1 MADAEEISPALLIVV
16 ILNIFSSYTA
26 VTLNIITIHVLRKI
40 SSLPKPVRILLLSLA
55 VSDLAVGL
63 IVQPLAIATLVT
75 QNNEYTFQFEKA
87 SEVFGICFTAAS
99 FLNITALGADRF
111 LAIHLHLRYQ
121 ELVTHRRIV
130 TAVIMIWVFSAT
142 VSLFDLWDRMITAA
156 QATLLAIV
164 IVCFI
169 STTFFYCKI
178 YLTVRHLTNQIHTL
192 QVQQASQN
200 VESTS
205 HNTATQRKSAIATF
219 YVYIAFLLCYLPR
232 YCIHFANM
240 VSSHKPSVPEEILI
254 IYTLTLVHLNSSL
267 NPLIYAWK
275 MRMIRHAIMEI
286 LRNILSKHCC
296 W

>member
-1 MADAEEISPALLIVV
+1 MANAEEISSARLIAV

-26 VTLNIITIHVLRKI
+26 VTLNIITIYVLRKI
-40 SSLPKPVRILLLSLA
+40 SSLPKPVRILLLTLA

-63 IVQPLAIATLVT
+63 IVQPLAIATLIT
-75 QNNEYTFQFEKA
+75 QNTDTFQFEKT

-121 ELVTHRRIV
+121 ELVTPRRIV

-178 YLTVRHLTNQIHTL
+178 YLTVRHLTSQIHTL

-205 HNTATQRKSAIATF
+205 QNTARQRKSAIATF
-219 YVYIAFLLCYLPR
+219 YVYIVFLLCNLPH
-232 YCIHFANM
+232 YSINIANR
-240 VSSHKPSVPEEILI
+240 VSGREISDSEEILI
-254 IYTLTLVHLNSSL
+254 IYTQTLVHLSSSL

-275 MRMIRHAIMEI
+275 MRPIRHAIMEI
-286 LRNILSKHCC
+286 LQNILSKHCC
-296 W
+296 

>member
-1 MADAEEISPALLIVV
+1 MANAEEISSFIAL

-26 VTLNIITIHVLRKI
+26 VTLNIITIYVLRKI

-75 QNNEYTFQFEKA
+75 QNNEYTFQFEKT

-142 VSLFDLWDRMITAA
+142 VSLFDLWDKMITAA

-164 IVCFI
+164 VVCFT
-169 STTFFYCKI
+169 STTFFYFKI
-178 YLTVRHLTNQIHTL
+178 YLTVRHLTSQIHTL

-200 VESTS
+200 VESTLQ
-205 HNTATQRKSAIATF
+205 NTASQRKSAIATF
-219 YVYIAFLLCYLPR
+219 YVYIVFLLCYLPR
-232 YCIHFANM
+232 YSIYFANM
-240 VSSHKPSVPEEILI
+240 VSSHEPSVAEEILI
-254 IYTLTLVHLNSSL
+254 IYAVALVHLNSSL

-275 MRMIRHAIMEI
+275 MRPIRHAIMEI

-296 W
+296 

>member
-1 MADAEEISPALLIVV
+1 MANAEEISPPLIAV

-26 VTLNIITIHVLRKI
+26 ITLNIITIHVLRKT

-63 IVQPLAIATLVT
+63 IVQPLAIVTLLT
-75 QNNEYTFQFEKA
+75 QYTGNSRNQFEKT

-99 FLNITALGADRF
+99 FLNITTLGADRF

-121 ELVTHRRIV
+121 ELVTHRCIV

-142 VSLFDLWDRMITAA
+142 VSLFDLWERMITTA
-156 QATLLAIV
+156 QATFAAIV

-178 YLTVRHLTNQIHTL
+178 YLTVRHLTNQIQTL
-192 QVQQASQN
+192 QVQQTSQN

-205 HNTATQRKSAIATF
+205 QNTARQRKSAVATF
-219 YVYIAFLLCYLPR
+219 YVYMVFLLCYLPH
-232 YCIHFANM
+232 YSIYIANK
-240 VSSHKPSVPEEILI
+240 VSGRDPSVAEEILM
-254 IYTLTLVHLNSSL
+254 IYAQTLVHLNSSL

-275 MRMIRHAIMEI
+275 MRPIRHAIMEI

-296 W
+296 

>member
-1 MADAEEISPALLIVV
+1 M
-16 ILNIFSSYTA
+16 
-26 VTLNIITIHVLRKI
+26 LRKI

-130 TAVIMIWVFSAT
+130 TAVITIWVFSAT
-142 VSLFDLWDRMITAA
+142 VSLFDLWDKMITAA

-205 HNTATQRKSAIATF
+205 QNTARQRKSAIATF
-219 YVYIAFLLCYLPR
+219 YVYIVFLLCNLPH
-232 YCIHFANM
+232 YSINIANR
-240 VSSHKPSVPEEILI
+240 VSGREISDSEEILI
-254 IYTLTLVHLNSSL
+254 IYTQTLVHLSSSL

-275 MRMIRHAIMEI
+275 MRPIRHAIMEI
-286 LRNILSKHCC
+286 LQNILSKHCC
-296 W
+296 

>member
-1 MADAEEISPALLIVV
+1 MANAEEILPSLIAL

-26 VTLNIITIHVLRKI
+26 VTLNIITIYVLRKI

-87 SEVFGICFTAAS
+87 TEVFGICFTAAS

-130 TAVIMIWVFSAT
+130 TAVITIWVFSAT
-142 VSLFDLWDRMITAA
+142 VSLFDLWDKMMTAA

-164 IVCFI
+164 VVCFI
-169 STTFFYCKI
+169 STTFFYFKI
-178 YLTVRHLTNQIHTL
+178 YLTVRHLTSQIHTL

-200 VESTS
+200 VESTLQ
-205 HNTATQRKSAIATF
+205 NTASQRKSAIATF
-219 YVYIAFLLCYLPR
+219 YVYIVFLLCYLPR
-232 YCIHFANM
+232 YSIYFANM
-240 VSSHKPSVPEEILI
+240 VSSHEPSVAEEILI
-254 IYTLTLVHLNSSL
+254 IYAVTLVHLNSSL
-267 NPLIYAWK
+267 NPFIYAWK
-275 MRMIRHAIMEI
+275 MRPIRHAIMEI
-286 LRNILSKHCC
+286 LRNTLSKHCC
-296 W
+296 

>member
-1 MADAEEISPALLIVV
+1 MANAEEIFPSLIAL

-26 VTLNIITIHVLRKI
+26 VTLNIITIYVLRKI

-63 IVQPLAIATLVT
+63 IVQPLFIATMT
-75 QNNEYTFQFEKA
+75 TENTDTFQFKKTT
-87 SEVFGICFTAAS
+87 EVFGICFTAAS

-156 QATLLAIV
+156 HTTLLAIV

-169 STTFFYCKI
+169 SATFFYCKI

-192 QVQQASQN
+192 QVQQESQN

-205 HNTATQRKSAIATF
+205 QNTARQRKSAIATF
-219 YVYIAFLLCYLPR
+219 YVYIVFLLCNLP
-232 YCIHFANM
+232 YYSINIANR
-240 VSSHKPSVPEEILI
+240 VSGRETSYSEEILI
-254 IYTLTLVHLNSSL
+254 DYTLILLHLNSSL

-275 MRMIRHAIMEI
+275 MRPIRHAIMEI

-296 W
+296 

>member
-1 MADAEEISPALLIVV
+1 MAYAEEISSLIAI

-26 VTLNIITIHVLRKI
+26 VTLNIITIYVLRKI

-75 QNNEYTFQFEKA
+75 QNNEYTFQFEKT

-111 LAIHLHLRYQ
+111 LSIHLHLRYQ

-142 VSLFDLWDRMITAA
+142 VSLFDLWDKMITAA

-169 STTFFYCKI
+169 SATFFYCKI

-205 HNTATQRKSAIATF
+205 QNTASQRKSAIATF
-219 YVYIAFLLCYLPR
+219 YVYIVFLLCYLPR
-232 YCIHFANM
+232 YSFYFAHM
-240 VSSHKPSVPEEILI
+240 VSSHEPSVAEEILI
-254 IYTLTLVHLNSSL
+254 IYAVFLFHLNSSL

-275 MRMIRHAIMEI
+275 MRPIRHAIMEI

-296 W
+296 

>member
-1 MADAEEISPALLIVV
+1 MANAEEISSFIAL

-26 VTLNIITIHVLRKI
+26 VTLNIITIYVLRKI

-75 QNNEYTFQFEKA
+75 QNNEYTFQFEKT

-130 TAVIMIWVFSAT
+130 TAVITIWVFSAT
-142 VSLFDLWDRMITAA
+142 VSLFDLWDKMMTAA

-164 IVCFI
+164 VVCFI
-169 STTFFYCKI
+169 STTFFYFKI
-178 YLTVRHLTNQIHTL
+178 YLTVRHLTSQIHTL

-205 HNTATQRKSAIATF
+205 QNTASQRKSAIAIF
-219 YVYIAFLLCYLPR
+219 YVYIVFLLCYLPR
-232 YCIHFANM
+232 YSIYFANM
-240 VSSHKPSVPEEILI
+240 VSSHEPSVAEEILI
-254 IYTLTLVHLNSSL
+254 IYAVALVHLNSSL

-275 MRMIRHAIMEI
+275 MRPIQHAIMEI

-296 W
+296 

>member
-1 MADAEEISPALLIVV
+1 MANAEEISSFIAL

-26 VTLNIITIHVLRKI
+26 VTLNIITIYVLRKI

-178 YLTVRHLTNQIHTL
+178 YLTVRHLTSQIHTL

-200 VESTS
+200 VESTLQ
-205 HNTATQRKSAIATF
+205 NTASQRKSAIATF
-219 YVYIAFLLCYLPR
+219 YVYIVFLLCYLPR
-232 YCIHFANM
+232 YSIYFANM
-240 VSSHKPSVPEEILI
+240 VSSHEPSVAEEILI
-254 IYTLTLVHLNSSL
+254 IYAVALVHLNSSL

-275 MRMIRHAIMEI
+275 MRPIQHAIMEI

-296 W
+296 

>member
-63 IVQPLAIATLVT
+63 IVQPLTIARLAA
-75 QNNEYTFQFEKA
+75 QNTDTFQFDKT

-111 LAIHLHLRYQ
+111 LAIHFHLRYQ

-142 VSLFDLWDRMITAA
+142 VSLFDLWDKMMTAA

-205 HNTATQRKSAIATF
+205 HNTATQTKSAIATF

-275 MRMIRHAIMEI
+275 MRTIRHAIMEI